1 MNAQNLVMTCRVLEG
16 HHLAWLAFSMKNP
29 GATVG
34 DVRYGYSAD
43 CLGVHAGGDHRG
55 EAGFVRLR
63 TDMAALEDLDAKV
76 WHVLGIPGISEEM
89 INGGKTGRGQPPAL
103 TRRFTIMNI
112 PRAPIVLGAPKRAG

>member
-1 MNAQNLVMTCRVLEG
+1 
-16 HHLAWLAFSMKNP
+16 MKNLARP
-29 GATVG
+29 
-34 DVRYGYSAD
+34 
-43 CLGVHAGGDHRG
+43 G

-112 PRAPIVLGAPKRAG
+112 LALPLSWGLPNVLVRL